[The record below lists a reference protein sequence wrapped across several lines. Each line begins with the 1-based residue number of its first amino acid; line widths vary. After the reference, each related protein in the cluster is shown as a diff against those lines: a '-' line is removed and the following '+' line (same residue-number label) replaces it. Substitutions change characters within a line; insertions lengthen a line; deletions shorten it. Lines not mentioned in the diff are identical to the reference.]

1 MTYKVERL
9 WGGFGVIL
17 WLFKAF
23 VIIPNAQRYEAD
35 PYSEEIIRVGLVLQL
50 SASKYPHTD
59 SWCTPGTIPPRERA
73 RSVQGHTGPV
83 L

>member
-23 VIIPNAQRYEAD
+23 EIIPNAQRYEAD
-35 PYSEEIIRVGLVLQL
+35 PYSEEIIRGGLVLQL
-50 SASKYPHTD
+50 SDLK
-59 SWCTPGTIPPRERA
+59 
-73 RSVQGHTGPV
+73 
-83 L
+83 

>member
-23 VIIPNAQRYEAD
+23 EIIPNAQRYEAG
-35 PYSEEIIRVGLVLQL
+35 PYSEEIIRVSIPALTLGARRERSPRGREHAVCRVTLGR
-50 SASKYPHTD
+50 SFD
-59 SWCTPGTIPPRERA
+59 SWL
-73 RSVQGHTGPV
+73 V
-83 L
+83 

>member
-35 PYSEEIIRVGLVLQL
+35 PYSEEIIRGGLVLQL
-50 SASKYPHTD
+50 SDLKYPRAD
-59 SWCTPGTIPPRERA
+59 SRCTPGTIPPRERA
-73 RSVQGHTGPV
+73 RGVQGHAGPV

>member
-9 WGGFGVIL
+9 WGGFSVIL

-23 VIIPNAQRYEAD
+23 EIIPNAQRYEAD

-50 SASKYPHTD
+50 SDLKYPRAD
-59 SWCTPGTIPPRERA
+59 SRCTPGTIPPRERA
-73 RSVQGHTGPV
+73 RGVQGHAGPV

>member
-23 VIIPNAQRYEAD
+23 EIIPNAQRYEAG

-50 SASKYPHTD
+50 SDLKYPRAD
-59 SWCTPGTIPPRERA
+59 SRFTPGTIPPRERA
-73 RSVQGHTGPV
+73 GHTGPV